1 MQLKRITVYPKDVEL
16 LTGRSDR
23 YARKVIRQIRVHA
36 GKQKHHLVTIT
47 ELCEY
52 LNIRQEEAIKQ
63 LDLRA

>member
-1 MQLKRITVYPKDVEL
+1 MQLKRITIYPKDVEL
-16 LTGRSDR
+16 LTGRSPR
-23 YARKVIRQIRVHA
+23 YGRKVIREIRVQA

-52 LNIRQEEAIKQ
+52 LNIREEEAINQ